1 MYDAILVPTDGSDP
15 ATAAVDRAIAIAERF
30 DASLHVIH
38 VAELVD
44 VPIDVEAEARDEL
57 ADRAESILTPVEERA
72 TEAGL
77 TVSTEVVET
86 ADPVHQTILDYA
98 DDHDVDLIVMGTH
111 GRSGL
116 DRIILG
122 SVAERTLRTAR
133 TPVLVVPDE
142 DDQDWDVESVLVP
155 TDGSDGSDAAAD
167 HAIDLCEATNAALHA
182 VNVVDLRAFWGDV
195 GSVTILDT
203 LEAAGEEAVG
213 DVARRAEAAGL
224 QSVETSVLSGTPAR
238 AIVDYADDHDV
249 DLIVM
254 GTHGRS
260 GLDRYLLGSVAEHV
274 VRLADRPVMTLAS
287 KVDE

>member
-1 MYDAILVPTDGSDP
+1 MYDAVLVPTDGSDP

-44 VPIDVEAEARDEL
+44 VPADVETEARDAL
-57 ADRAESILTPVEERA
+57 ADRAESILTPIAERA
-72 TEAGL
+72 TAAGL
-77 TVSTEVVET
+77 AVSTEVVET
-86 ADPVHQTILDYA
+86 ADPVHSTVLDYA

-155 TDGSDGSDAAAD
+155 TDGSDGADAAAD
-167 HAIDLCEATNAALHA
+167 HAIDLCEATDAALHA

-203 LEAAGEEAVG
+203 LETVGEEAVD

-254 GTHGRS
+254 GTQGRS

-287 KVDE
+287 GNDE